1 MLLNNPVD
9 IFMPT
14 PLHLLLLL
22 LILVV
27 LAFRTSNVAFRRW
40 RWLLLLASAW
50 CWLVATPVL
59 AHFLGARLESAYP
72 PIEIA
77 AVPRESVIL
86 VLAAGDPD
94 ERSLPDGD
102 HLNTASLRR
111 TIAAVRIWR
120 ERGGMLIFSGT
131 AFHDERSAV
140 SERMAELAREFGVP
154 EKNIRIETTSL
165 NTYENISNSIQLM
178 DPARQP
184 LVLVTS
190 ALHMPRAMAVARKLD
205 VQPLAAPADFRARR
219 ELTWRAWLPNSGALP
234 MLRLVLHEWVG
245 LVVYRWRGWACI
257 DDQCK

>member
-1 MLLNNPVD
+1 MLVNNPVD

-14 PLHLLLLL
+14 PLYLLVLLLV
-22 LILVV
+22 LVF
-27 LAFRTSNVAFRRW
+27 LAFRSANLRFRRW
-40 RWLLLLASAW
+40 RWLLLLATAW
-50 CWLVATPVL
+50 CWLAATPVL
-59 AHFLGARLESAYP
+59 AHFLGARLESIYP
-72 PIEIA
+72 PMDVST
-77 AVPRESVIL
+77 VPREPVIL

-120 ERGGMLIFSGT
+120 ESGGVLIFSGT
-131 AFHDERSAV
+131 ALHDERSAV

-154 EKNIRIETTSL
+154 ENNIRTETASL
-165 NTYENISNSIQLM
+165 NTYENIRNSIQLL
-178 DPARQP
+178 DPGQQP

-219 ELTWRAWLPNSGALP
+219 ELTWRAWLPSSGALP

-245 LVVYRWRGWACI
+245 RVVYTWRGWACSE
-257 DDQCK
+257 DQCR